1 MSVVVTSSSRN
12 LSPHRGELDGRLAGR
27 LEQARSQLESRFLE
41 GGEVLSQAL
50 EAVGDMMGLLD
61 KVTSAFGKDAV
72 DATVAEL
79 TVTAGQLRA
88 LPQGHAGHQTA
99 ITGLADA
106 GATIHGNVE
115 AMLETLRYLRT
126 FAVTVKI
133 TGAGAVT
140 FASFADEMLERIQ
153 SGRQQVD
160 DFAELLRR
168 MREQV
173 KGAVELGRDLTNQY
187 AGAVPRLVENLTRD
201 ASRMGEHH
209 AEIQRIAVALAEL
222 VRQVQGKVAKVLS
235 ALQIGD
241 MTRQRVEHVQA
252 GLAMLAA
259 EEGPAAG
266 QAQRAAILHVLA
278 AQMDDLLEEF
288 QSGCLTVTSS
298 LGGLA
303 ADVKEIVALGRK
315 ARGNPDASGDGFL
328 RALEDSVG
336 SARQMV
342 GKIESAGIRADEIGR
357 SSTETAGELIETV
370 GSIRAIRSDIQHMAI
385 NTSLRCS
392 RMGDAGKPM
401 NVVASELRV
410 FAEQME
416 AVSDRLLVGL
426 NGLSEAALQA
436 RSGGSDASS
445 RLGEGLDAALAA
457 IKQAGS
463 RVADD
468 LKELSV
474 RGDDVARS
482 VGGGVSRLDFT
493 RELGDIL
500 DECALAL
507 ASTAADAVAADA
519 NLDDADRAAAAPIAD
534 RLFKT
539 YTMLREREVHRRI
552 FPADTVTNGSAGE
565 GPQTAEEDDLDALLF

>member
-1 MSVVVTSSSRN
+1 MTSFSQAP
-12 LSPHRGELDGRLAGR
+12 SPIRQESDRWIAER
-27 LEQARSQLESRFLE
+27 LEQARSRLEARFLE

-50 EAVGDMMGLLD
+50 QAVGDMVGLLD

-79 TVTAGQLRA
+79 AATADQLRV
-88 LPQGHAGHQTA
+88 LPQVHAGRQAAMTS
-99 ITGLADA
+99 LAEA
-106 GATIHGNVE
+106 GAAIQDDVD

-133 TGAGAVT
+133 TGAGAAA

-153 SGRQQVD
+153 SGRTQVD

-173 KGAVELGRDLTNQY
+173 KAAVVLGHDLTVQY
-187 AGAVPRLVENLTRD
+187 EGSVPQLAANLTRD
-201 ASRMGEHH
+201 ASRMGDHH
-209 AEIQRIAVALAEL
+209 AEIQRVATALADL
-222 VRQVQGKVAKVLS
+222 ARQVQGKVAKILS

-252 GLAMLAA
+252 GLDLLGNGGETVGQPHRAAMLA
-259 EEGPAAG
+259 
-266 QAQRAAILHVLA
+266 LLA
-278 AQMDDLLEEF
+278 AQMDDLMEEF
-288 QSGCLTVTSS
+288 QSGCTTVTSS

-315 ARGNPDASGDGFL
+315 ARGGSDSGGSGFL

-336 SARQMV
+336 SARHMV
-342 GKIESAGIRADEIGR
+342 GQIGDAGVHAGRIGQSSA
-357 SSTETAGELIETV
+357 ETAGELIETV
-370 GSIRAIRSDIQHMAI
+370 GSIRAIRSDIQYMAI

-392 RMGDAGKPM
+392 RMGEAGKPM

-416 AVSDRLLVGL
+416 TVSDRLLAGL
-426 NGLSEAALQA
+426 NGLSEAASRA
-436 RSGGSDASS
+436 RTDSADASS
-445 RLGEGLDAALAA
+445 TLGEGLDAALAN
-457 IKQAGS
+457 IKQAGT

-468 LKELSV
+468 LKELSA
-474 RGDDVARS
+474 RGDHVARS
-482 VGGGVSRLDFT
+482 VGQGVSRLDFA

-500 DECALAL
+500 DECAVAL
-507 ASTAADAVAADA
+507 AQAAADAGVDIDG
-519 NLDDADRAAAAPIAD
+519 LTEEGRLAAAPLAE

-539 YTMLREREVHRRI
+539 YTMAREREVHRRI
-552 FPADTVTNGSAGE
+552 FPAEAPSDAAGDTPAGA
-565 GPQTAEEDDLDALLF
+565 AEDDDLDAVLF